1 VYSQGIQAGWLSIND
16 IHRLEDMS
24 PVDGGDVYRVPLANV
39 DLAAANLVEMDRRVL
54 MAQRLINSGF
64 EPSSVLSAMGLPEIT
79 HTGLPPVML
88 QGIAQIDPA
97 NPESVYEV
105 E

>member
-1 VYSQGIQAGWLSIND
+1 
-16 IHRLEDMS
+16 
-24 PVDGGDVYRVPLANV
+24 
-39 DLAAANLVEMDRRVL
+39 
-54 MAQRLINSGF
+54 
-64 EPSSVLSAMGLPEIT
+64 MGLPEIT